1 MSGNTEAAS
10 LWADANV
17 YVTDDL
23 TAGLP
28 PSIDEEFGEEW
39 DLVGLL
45 DGDAGFEEARSEDS
59 TDFYAWG
66 QVLVRTSKRN
76 FSLTRKFTALEDNA
90 VVAGIVY
97 PGSTATKIRV
107 PKKHLFKIAFET
119 FDGEKKKR
127 LVSTRYVEVSEIG
140 TIKDSESELTKYEVT
155 VKIFPTAEGDLFDVQ
170 STGAAGGR
178 ELVSIAIAPQTKTIK
193 VGEYSPL
200 AATATYSDE
209 TTQAVTALA
218 VWSSLDAAKVTADG
232 HYIRGI
238 ATSTGTNVRAS
249 YKGQNAVC
257 AVTVNAA

>member
-23 TAGLP
+23 SAELP
-28 PSIDEEFGEEW
+28 PTIDDEFGDEW
-39 DLVGLL
+39 NLVGLL

-59 TDFYAWG
+59 SDFYAWG

-90 VVAGIVY
+90 IVAGIVY

-140 TIKDSESELTKYEVT
+140 TIKDSESELTKYEIT

-178 ELVSIAIAPQTKTIK
+178 ELVSIEVSPKTKTIK
-193 VGEYSPL
+193 VGEYAPL
-200 AATATYSDE
+200 AAVATYTDQ
-209 TTQAVTALA
+209 TTQTVTSLA
-218 VWSSLDAAKVTADG
+218 AWSSLDASKVVVDA
-232 HYIRGI
+232 HFVRGVAI
-238 ATSTGTNVRAS
+238 SASTNVRAAF
-249 YKGQNAVC
+249 KGQNAVC